1 MGPSVGVGDGAVGLS
16 PGLVQ
21 AIPLPHRASSATIRS
36 LLVIRIK
43 VLNPS
48 CARIAPRAMS
58 NPQRPWTRFYP
69 PGTAPELGPLKYAH
83 MPAAIRDASATYA
96 KQPAFT
102 LALPNGAQGSIT
114 FEETDR
120 LSDQFA
126 VYLREV
132 AGFKA
137 GDRVAIQMPNCL
149 AYPIAVFGT
158 LKAGLVMANTNPL
171 YTTAEMV
178 HQFTDSGAVGLIAI
192 DLFATKVAEVL
203 PKTSIRTV
211 VVVGISDLLP
221 PF

>member
-1 MGPSVGVGDGAVGLS
+1 MRPRLM
-16 PGLVQ
+16 
-21 AIPLPHRASSATIRS
+21 RSSRRS
-36 LLVIRIK
+36 R
-43 VLNPS
+43 S
-48 CARIAPRAMS
+48 
-58 NPQRPWTRFYP
+58 
-69 PGTAPELGPLKYAH
+69 
-83 MPAAIRDASATYA
+83 
-96 KQPAFT
+96 
-102 LALPNGAQGSIT
+102 ALPNGAQGSIT

-171 YTTAEMV
+171 YTTAEMA

-221 PF
+221 PLKRF

>member
-1 MGPSVGVGDGAVGLS
+1 MSAPILCKNCAPAPDLSAVAHGAKAEGTDGTNGMTNTA
-16 PGLVQ
+16 
-21 AIPLPHRASSATIRS
+21 
-36 LLVIRIK
+36 
-43 VLNPS
+43 
-48 CARIAPRAMS
+48 
-58 NPQRPWTRFYP
+58 RPWTVHYP
-69 PGTAPELGPLKYAH
+69 PGVSPDLGPLKYPH
-83 MPAAIRDASATYA
+83 MAAAIRDASATYA

-102 LALPNGAQGSIT
+102 LALPNGSQGGIT

-149 AYPIAVFGT
+149 AYPVAVFGT

-171 YTTAEMV
+171 YTTAEMT
-178 HQFTDSGAVGLIAI
+178 HQFTDSGAVGLIVI

-203 PKTSIRTV
+203 PKTSIKTV
-211 VVVGISDLLP
+211 SSSAFRICCRRSSA
-221 PF
+221 